1 MGCHTATFPQDI
13 DACQYRHLSKS
24 WMTLP
29 QEDPAVRSS
38 PRHLSEVQEDG
49 DLVVTVCDR
58 AQKELGHLLVV
69 HWSVPDP
76 VPAGD
81 PGSFDAVL
89 AELRHRIER
98 FVPRLAPAP

>member
-1 MGCHTATFPQDI
+1 LP
-13 DACQYRHLSKS
+13 YRH
-24 WMTLP
+24 
-29 QEDPAVRSS
+29 
-38 PRHLSEVQEDG
+38 
-49 DLVVTVCDR
+49 
-58 AQKELGHLLVV
+58 HLLVV
-69 HWSVPDP
+69 HWFVPDP